1 MTGYQDAA
9 LHNADTAVCFA
20 APPSGY
26 QMMKALRIVIGI
38 ATVMASAL
46 PAIAASVPPPG
57 AASCS
62 GCHAVGTTAT
72 SSVTRLYG
80 RDANEITTAMTGF
93 RDGSLP
99 ATVMGRI
106 AKGFSDD
113 ELRAIAAW
121 LAAQK

>member
-1 MTGYQDAA
+1 
-9 LHNADTAVCFA
+9 
-20 APPSGY
+20 
-26 QMMKALRIVIGI
+26 MKALPV
-38 ATVMASAL
+38 
-46 PAIAASVPPPG
+46 AIAAATVVAWSSPLLAASAPPPG

-62 GCHAVGTTAT
+62 GCHSAGATASAVP
-72 SSVTRLYG
+72 RLYG
-80 RDANEITTAMTGF
+80 RAAGDIVTAMAGF

-99 ATVMGRI
+99 ATVMTRI

>member
-1 MTGYQDAA
+1 
-9 LHNADTAVCFA
+9 
-20 APPSGY
+20 
-26 QMMKALRIVIGI
+26 MKALRVAVAV
-38 ATVMASAL
+38 ATVMASSL
-46 PAIAASVPPPG
+46 PVLAASEPPPG

-62 GCHAVGTTAT
+62 GCHTSGTAAA
-72 SSVTRLYG
+72 SSVSRLYG
-80 RDANEITTAMTGF
+80 RDAGEIMTAMTGF

-99 ATVMGRI
+99 ATVMNRI

>member
-1 MTGYQDAA
+1 
-9 LHNADTAVCFA
+9 
-20 APPSGY
+20 
-26 QMMKALRIVIGI
+26 MKALGVAVAI
-38 ATVMASAL
+38 ATVMASSL
-46 PAIAASVPPPG
+46 PARAASEPPPG

-62 GCHAVGTTAT
+62 GCHSAGATA
-72 SSVTRLYG
+72 SSMPRLYG
-80 RDANEITTAMTGF
+80 RDAGNIMTAMTGF

-99 ATVMGRI
+99 STVMNRI

>member
-1 MTGYQDAA
+1 
-9 LHNADTAVCFA
+9 
-20 APPSGY
+20 
-26 QMMKALRIVIGI
+26 
-38 ATVMASAL
+38 MAWSSPL
-46 PAIAASVPPPG
+46 LAASEPPPG

-62 GCHAVGTTAT
+62 GCHAAGALPASPV
-72 SSVTRLYG
+72 SRLYG
-80 RDANEITTAMTGF
+80 RDAGDIMAAMTGF

-99 ATVMGRI
+99 ATVMNRI

>member
-1 MTGYQDAA
+1 
-9 LHNADTAVCFA
+9 
-20 APPSGY
+20 
-26 QMMKALRIVIGI
+26 MKALCVAVAV
-38 ATVMASAL
+38 ATVMASNL
-46 PAIAASVPPPG
+46 PVLAASEPPPG

-62 GCHAVGTTAT
+62 GCHT
-72 SSVTRLYG
+72 SGVAAAGSVSRLYG
-80 RDANEITTAMTGF
+80 RDAGEIMTAMTGF

-99 ATVMGRI
+99 ATVMNRI

>member
-1 MTGYQDAA
+1 
-9 LHNADTAVCFA
+9 
-20 APPSGY
+20 
-26 QMMKALRIVIGI
+26 MKASRLAIAI
-38 ATVMASAL
+38 ATVLASCPPVL
-46 PAIAASVPPPG
+46 AASEPPPG

-62 GCHAVGTTAT
+62 GCHAAKAAAASPVA
-72 SSVTRLYG
+72 RLYG
-80 RDANEITTAMTGF
+80 RDANDIMTAMNGF

-99 ATVMGRI
+99 ATVMNRI